1 MPNRKTFDEREKY
14 DHSSHPLGQRQ
25 PSDLK
30 ADIQDKDDQVVNVTG
45 DKVVVAPADASR
57 SSAGTIPKRSGT
69 SRSQS

>member
-30 ADIQDKDDQVVNVTG
+30 ADIQDEDDQVVNVTD
-45 DKVVVAPADASR
+45 DKRAVVVPADTTR
-57 SSAGTIPKRSGT
+57 SSAGAIPKR
-69 SRSQS
+69 RA